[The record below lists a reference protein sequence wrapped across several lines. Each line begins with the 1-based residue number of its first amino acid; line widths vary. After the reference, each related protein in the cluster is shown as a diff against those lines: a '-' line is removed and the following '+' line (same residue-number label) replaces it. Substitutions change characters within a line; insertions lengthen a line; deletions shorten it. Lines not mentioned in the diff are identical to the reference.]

1 MCVIIVKK
9 AGVEMPSLS
18 ILRAAN
24 YLNGDGMGFIS
35 DNSHMRTMNFDRFI
49 KRLQTVK
56 KEENCIIHFRLATHG
71 SVRVRNCHPFKHGD
85 IYFFHNGVLPISTHD
100 DMTDSETAFKRWFVP
115 VIENKGLFS
124 QEATRV
130 VESIRANSRFAFYQN
145 GQIRLF
151 GLFESIGG
159 VLYSN
164 TRFMR
169 FVTNV

>member
-9 AGVEMPSLS
+9 AGIEMPGIE

-24 YLNGDGMGFIS
+24 YLNRDGMGFVS
-35 DNSHMRTMNFDRFI
+35 DNSHMRTTSFDRFV
-49 KRLQTVK
+49 KGLQKIK

-71 SVRVRNCHPFKHGD
+71 SVRARNCHPFKSGNLF
-85 IYFFHNGVLPISTHD
+85 FFHNGVLPIATYN
-100 DMTDSETAFKRWFVP
+100 DMTDSEIAFRRWFAP

-124 QEATRV
+124 QETTRV
-130 VESIRANSRFAFYQN
+130 VESIRSNSRFAFFEN

-151 GLFESIGG
+151 GLFEQVDG

-169 FVTNV
+169 YVTNR